1 MLNRI
6 NILFVMLIIISCDL
20 PQDPGPMPTE
30 IIEQKF
36 EPGHNVFGVLR
47 NDGQPGTSFLHVE
60 RAWETEE
67 LTEEFDAFIR
77 NATVTIFNDST
88 DWDFT
93 YMIDTVYY
101 EYYTNPG
108 FLPLSGMEY
117 GLIVE
122 SPALPT
128 LTGTV
133 VIPEKPLVDSSSIK
147 IVNNYIQ
154 FSLAAAGSIRIY
166 DIYVFSELDVID
178 QRTIS
183 NGDAVDVKMDLS
195 KLEGVPILIFIYGYE
210 SNLAAYQTS
219 PSTIKPQTYHE
230 TVITVA
236 GGYGCFGAVSVIS
249 IVLD

>member
-6 NILFVMLIIISCDL
+6 IILLVMLIIISCDL

-30 IIEQKF
+30 IIAQKF

-67 LTEEFDAFIR
+67 MTEEFDAFIR
-77 NATVTIFNDST
+77 NATVTIFNDSAE
-88 DWDFT
+88 WDFT
-93 YMIDTVYY
+93 YLNDTVYN
-101 EYYTNPG
+101 EIYTNPG

-122 SPALPT
+122 SPELPT

-133 VIPEKPLVDSSSIK
+133 VIPEKPPVDSSSIK

-154 FSLAAAGSIRIY
+154 FSLAATSSIRMY

-178 QRTIS
+178 QRLIS
-183 NGDAVDVKMDLS
+183 NGDAMEVKMDFSELG
-195 KLEGVPILIFIYGYE
+195 GVPNLIFIYGYE
-210 SNLAAYQTS
+210 SNLATYQTS

-230 TVITVA
+230 TVITVE
-236 GGYGCFGAVSVIS
+236 GGYGCFGALSVIS
-249 IVLD
+249 IALD